1 MAFHKQNHSGTF
13 FLFFNSKIW
22 FMKNFPLKNR
32 SATRSAPL
40 QHFFGETATAPLR
53 YTIFLERPLTA
64 PLRYTF
70 FLGILN
76 PGSIKSDVSLVDCMQ
91 IRIFGS
97 LVAQNWRKIRQ
108 KSAKITKIRK
118 KSEKIENF
126 KIKSSRPKII
136 FLTLGTQ
143 KSG

>member
-1 MAFHKQNHSGTF
+1 MSIAFHKQNHSGTF

-70 FLGILN
+70 FRADFEPCLR
-76 PGSIKSDVSLVDCMQ
+76 V
-91 IRIFGS
+91 
-97 LVAQNWRKIRQ
+97 
-108 KSAKITKIRK
+108 
-118 KSEKIENF
+118 
-126 KIKSSRPKII
+126 
-136 FLTLGTQ
+136 
-143 KSG
+143 